1 MKLYEIKVYD
11 NQGHLL
17 NHLIPCIIGGGNDTR
32 GVYDLVL
39 NKFTAATGSLT
50 VGPYV

>member
-17 NHLIPCIIGGGNDTR
+17 NHLIPCIASGGSDTR